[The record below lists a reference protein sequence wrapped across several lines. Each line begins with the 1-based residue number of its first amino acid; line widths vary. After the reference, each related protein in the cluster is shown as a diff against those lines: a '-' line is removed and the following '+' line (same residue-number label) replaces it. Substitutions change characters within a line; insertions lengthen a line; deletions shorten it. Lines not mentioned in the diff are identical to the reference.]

1 MAKAPKILSKAEI
14 KAKTVELKAAR
25 KVVLDTFAPYALDVK
40 AAEKTLA
47 DAKKQ
52 AEKTLAADQKAV
64 DAAIKKAE
72 KAAAA
77 RDKGL
82 AKIDGELAKLA
93 PAPAAEAA
101 PV

>member
-14 KAKTVELKAAR
+14 KAKTIDLKAAR

-64 DAAIKKAE
+64 DAAVKKAE

-82 AKIDGELAKLA
+82 AKIDAELATLA
-93 PAPAAEAA
+93 PATEAA

>member
-1 MAKAPKILSKAEI
+1 MAKAPKTLSKAEI
-14 KAKTVELKAAR
+14 KAKTAELKAAR
-25 KVVLDTFAPYALDVK
+25 KVVLDTFAPYASDVK

-64 DAAIKKAE
+64 DAAVKKAE

-82 AKIDGELAKLA
+82 AKIDAELAALA
-93 PAPAAEAA
+93 PAPKEEAA
-101 PV
+101 V

>member
-14 KAKTVELKAAR
+14 KSKTNDLKAAR
-25 KVVLDTFAPYALDVK
+25 KVVLNTFAPYASDVK
-40 AAEKTLA
+40 ATLMALA

-52 AEKTLAADQKAV
+52 AGKTLAADQKAV
-64 DAAIKKAE
+64 DAATKKAE

-82 AKIDGELAKLA
+82 AKIDAELAALA
-93 PAPAAEAA
+93 PAPKEEAA
-101 PV
+101 V

>member
-14 KAKTVELKAAR
+14 KAKTAELKAAR
-25 KVVLDTFAPYALDVK
+25 KVVLDTFAPYASDVK

-64 DAAIKKAE
+64 DAAVKKAQ
-72 KAAAA
+72 KAADA

-82 AKIDGELAKLA
+82 AKIDAELAKLA
-93 PAPAAEAA
+93 PAPKEEA